1 VRRARPARRDA
12 GFTLVEI
19 LVVVVIMAVLTTVA
33 VLSIGLL
40 GSDRGLEAEGDRYAD
55 VVAAASEQ
63 AGLEGRD
70 FGIWIGPD
78 RYEVRAYVARHQR
91 WETLPDDRLYET
103 HELPA
108 GVVPHLELEGKVVL
122 LGRDKPDTP
131 ETPRTPQVL
140 LFASGDSSAYRLDLV
155 RDGTNATLSVEGHAD
170 GTLSVTAPGKAP

>member
-1 VRRARPARRDA
+1 MQRFRPARRSA

-33 VLSIGLL
+33 MLSMGLL
-40 GSDRGLEAEGDRYAD
+40 GEDRGLETEGDRYAD

-70 FGIWIGPD
+70 YGLWIGPD
-78 RYEVRAYVARHQR
+78 RYEVLTYVARRQR
-91 WETLPDDRLYET
+91 WETLPEDRLYEA

-108 GVVPHLELEGKVVL
+108 GVAPQLEIEGRLVL

-131 ETPRTPQVL
+131 RVPQIL
-140 LFASGDSSAYRLDLV
+140 LYASGDSSAYRLELI
-155 RDGTNATLSVEGHAD
+155 RDGSNATLVVEGPAD
-170 GTLSVTAPGKAP
+170 GTLSVTPPGKTP